1 MKDAA
6 AAFADQH
13 LSLDRVL
20 RMDKASMFEPSL
32 VPQLHAA
39 GLMGIEIPVEHGGSG
54 ASFLAA
60 CLAVEELA
68 KRDASVSVMVDVQNT
83 LVNNVFKMYASP
95 ELQAFAWPRLAT
107 RSVASFALSEPGSGS
122 DAFALTTRAER
133 TGDYYTITGSK
144 CWITNGGEAEL
155 FLIFAN
161 VDPSKGYKG
170 ITCFLAERDTPGLTV
185 GKREDKLGIKA
196 SSTVVLNFDGLKVPA
211 SRVVGKVGEGY
222 KYAIGILNEGRVGI
236 AAQMLGIAQGAF
248 DLGYSYAMQRKQFG
262 GVVGEFQGMQHQF
275 AQVATEIE
283 AARALTY
290 NAARLKMRLDE
301 ETAKGAKVDHTPFV
315 KQAAMAKL
323 LSSQVAEKS
332 ASKAIEWMGGMG
344 FVRESGVEKYYR
356 DAKIGAIYEGTS
368 NIQLNTSACRPS
380 SRPPPP
386 PPPFFLRAPMCIPC
400 FQHAPFFL
408 TRMLHT
414 LHVNHFSPSFP
425 PSRQAAC
432 ARVQEVKQ
440 RKG

>member
-1 MKDAA
+1 
-6 AAFADQH
+6 
-13 LSLDRVL
+13 
-20 RMDKASMFEPSL
+20 
-32 VPQLHAA
+32 
-39 GLMGIEIPVEHGGSG
+39 
-54 ASFLAA
+54 
-60 CLAVEELA
+60 
-68 KRDASVSVMVDVQNT
+68 
-83 LVNNVFKMYASP
+83 VNNVFKMYASP

-133 TGDYYTITGSK
+133 TGDHYTITGSK

-262 GVVGEFQGMQHQF
+262 SVVGEFQGMQHQF
-275 AQVATEIE
+275 SQVATEIE

-301 ETAKGAKVDHTPFV
+301 ETAKGNKVDHTPFV
-315 KQAAMAKL
+315 KQAAMVKL

-344 FVRESGVEKYYR
+344 FVRESGVEKFYR

-380 SRPPPP
+380 
-386 PPPFFLRAPMCIPC
+386 
-400 FQHAPFFL
+400 
-408 TRMLHT
+408 
-414 LHVNHFSPSFP
+414 
-425 PSRQAAC
+425 
-432 ARVQEVKQ
+432 
-440 RKG
+440 